1 MKRKIIKSIAFLLL
15 AVVAYGFLG
24 PYGVHTEECIKCG
37 AMRIQLRISTAPLM
51 SYARETSVS
60 AWYRNFDAHHT
71 DHAWGA
77 VSGNE
82 HTWSNG
88 WPGWSSY
95 DNFGLTTAFVLR
107 DFHDRRDSIPV
118 EVMQRIM
125 EEFMSTDIEGLTGE
139 YARSM
144 VGAEHVF
151 LDEVSI
157 PSFNPYEF
165 DLLRDAAHVSS
176 VDLVLLKGWPD
187 QDYLGG
193 IITQKIFA
201 VGNVRVEVDRIIS
214 DIPDWRPREF
224 LQLFEKHESKQ
235 YEPCFCPSKYPA
247 AFVFYVDVEKD
258 HFGEA
263 TPTRVKKKV
272 AVALFDESHDSILM
286 TDLLNAT
293 RGFRFS
299 VGHSE
304 TNRVPAFIRKILSD
318 QQIEYR
324 FMHR

>member
-37 AMRIQLRISTAPLM
+37 AMRIQLRTNTVPLM
-51 SYARETSVS
+51 SYARETPVS
-60 AWYRNFDAHHT
+60 AWYRTFDAHHT

-107 DFHDRRDSIPV
+107 DYHERRDSIPV
-118 EVMQRIM
+118 EVMKRIM
-125 EEFMSTDIEGLTGE
+125 EEFMSTDIEGLIGD

-144 VGAEHVF
+144 VGAEHVY
-151 LDEVSI
+151 LDEVSV

-193 IITQKIFA
+193 IITQKFFA
-201 VGNVRVEVDRIIS
+201 VGNVRVEVDRVIS

-224 LQLFEKHESKQ
+224 LQLFEKHEPKQ
-235 YEPCFCPSKYPA
+235 YEPCFCTSKYPA
-247 AFVFYVDVEKD
+247 AFVFYVDVQKD
-258 HFGEA
+258 HFGED
-263 TPTRVKKKV
+263 TPTPVKKKV

-304 TNRVPAFIRKILSD
+304 TNRVPEFIGKILSD

-324 FMHR
+324 FLDR

>member
-1 MKRKIIKSIAFLLL
+1 MKRILLKSIAFLLL
-15 AVVAYGFLG
+15 AVVAYGFVG

-37 AMRIQLRISTAPLM
+37 AMRIQLRIGTVPLM
-51 SYARETSVS
+51 SYAHETSVS
-60 AWYRNFDAHHT
+60 TWYRTFDAHHT
-71 DHAWGA
+71 DHSWGA

-107 DFHDRRDSIPV
+107 DFHDRRDRIPV
-118 EVMQRIM
+118 HAMKRIM
-125 EEFMSTDIEGLTGE
+125 EEYVSTDIEGLTNE
-139 YARSM
+139 YARMM
-144 VGAEHVF
+144 VGVEQVF
-151 LDEVSI
+151 LDEGSG
-157 PSFNPYEF
+157 PQFNPYEF
-165 DLLRDAAHVSS
+165 DLLRDADHVSS

-187 QDYLGG
+187 PDYLGG
-193 IITQKIFA
+193 IITQKTFT
-201 VGNVRVEVDRIIS
+201 VGNVRVEVDRVIS
-214 DIPDWRPREF
+214 DIPDWQPKEF
-224 LQLFEKHESKQ
+224 LQLFEKHEPRQ

-272 AVALFDESHDSILM
+272 AVALFDESHDAILM

-304 TNRVPAFIRKILSD
+304 TNRVPEFIGKILSD
-318 QQIEYR
+318 QQIEYKFLR
-324 FMHR
+324 R